1 MRFRSQLQYNAGFYD
16 QCLSEYRY
24 AYRIFYPHNTNGI
37 NLRFRVWPQDLG
49 SGPKDYQRL
58 SKRDFAQALLS
69 LEPKLNSTGKI
80 PSESTIYGYLNGGRE
95 IKIELIP
102 YIAEV
107 LQVREQELFEFDI
120 EYSTAYNYKLSKEVR
135 EIVSLLE
142 YVPHAKIIELKEK
155 LLKYKVLDENEW

>member
-1 MRFRSQLQYNAGFYD
+1 MEVVD
-16 QCLSEYRY
+16 K
-24 AYRIFYPHNTNGI
+24 I
-37 NLRFRVWPQDLG
+37 NYLL
-49 SGPKDYQRL
+49 KEKNI
-58 SKRDFAQALLS
+58 SKKMFMEKLIA
-69 LEPKLNSTGKI
+69 LEPHLKSTGEI
-80 PSESTIYGYLNGGRE
+80 PSISTIYGYLNGGRE

-102 YIAEV
+102 YIAEA

-155 LLKYKVLDENEW
+155 LLKYKVLDEKEW